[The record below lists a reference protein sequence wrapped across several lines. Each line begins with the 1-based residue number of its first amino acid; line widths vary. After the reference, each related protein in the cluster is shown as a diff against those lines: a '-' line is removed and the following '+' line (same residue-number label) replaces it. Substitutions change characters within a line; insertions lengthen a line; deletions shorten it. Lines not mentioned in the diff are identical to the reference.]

1 MSFAATLTSQSRFL
15 GIIIAKAMIV
25 AVVGCKFFETQTLAQ
40 DIFAR
45 QTFFRLLLFS
55 RLFLCSSSE
64 ITGQVDGLSKHVL
77 CNNTFSNWYF

>member
-15 GIIIAKAMIV
+15 GIFIAKAMIV

-45 QTFFRLLLFS
+45 QTFFRLLLF
-55 RLFLCSSSE
+55 RLFLCSSE